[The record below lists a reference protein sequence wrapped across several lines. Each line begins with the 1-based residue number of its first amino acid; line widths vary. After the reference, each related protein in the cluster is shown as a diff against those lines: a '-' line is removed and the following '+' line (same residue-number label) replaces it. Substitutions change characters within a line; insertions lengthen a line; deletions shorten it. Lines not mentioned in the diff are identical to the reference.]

1 MMSSA
6 ISGSPQV
13 KTERRSHVRRKMGGL
28 TYVDLGPLNG
38 GILVDLSQGGL
49 CFHSV
54 APMSLD
60 PAVLLKFKLPGAVG
74 FIQSYAEVMWLNES
88 GKRGGLRF
96 AGLSAE
102 VREQIGTWVGATE
115 IGTEA
120 PQESDTIHEHSSAE
134 LNAVPVPQDSN
145 ERGVL
150 GANRSS
156 EDPVGHQADS
166 MPMQQPEAAEAVLKT
181 AEPGAENP
189 IVRPAANAAVR
200 ARAIAEVSPERV
212 ANRVHSGMMAAS
224 ALEWS
229 ARAPRIAPSQ
239 GSAAGPVT
247 HSKQATVSHALKPSS
262 PPNRT
267 LNQEWAPQ
275 REAVASPMLKVG
287 IGAAAGAV
295 LALAFV
301 AGMPWLRIRALATT
315 KGKSAALSLKD
326 EIPEFQV
333 EVADI
338 NNRRWIL
345 KSEDNT
351 GSPFRA
357 GTQGRATESERSSDV
372 PETRRPRPAKR
383 GGLALAHPLSGQPAG
398 SQVQSLPPSIF
409 DGITPPLGSLTN
421 NLPLNELIAP
431 GPVPAPR
438 PAANIQAAVLLK
450 HVSPVYPVAA
460 LRDNISGEVR
470 IRATIGKD
478 GIPTDLKILSG
489 DPRLV
494 DAAAGA
500 IRQWRYRPATLEGEP
515 IETTITVNVAFQ
527 LN

>member
-38 GILVDLSQGGL
+38 GILVDLSRGGL
-49 CFHSV
+49 CFQSV

-74 FIQSYAEVMWLNES
+74 FIQSYAEFMWLNET

-134 LNAVPVPQDSN
+134 LKAVPVPQASN

-156 EDPVGHQADS
+156 ENPVGHQADS
-166 MPMQQPEAAEAVLKT
+166 VPMQQPEAGEAVLKT
-181 AEPGAENP
+181 AEPAAENP
-189 IVRPAANAAVR
+189 IVRPAANAAFK

-239 GSAAGPVT
+239 GSAAGEVT
-247 HSKQATVSHALKPSS
+247 HSKQAPVSHALKPSS

-275 REAVASPMLKVG
+275 REALASQMLKVG

-315 KGKSAALSLKD
+315 KGKSAALSLKS

-372 PETRRPRPAKR
+372 PGNTAAEDSEARRACACSSSKRPAS
-383 GGLALAHPLSGQPAG
+383 GVPSTELAPIDFRRDHAATGVIDQ
-398 SQVQSLPPSIF
+398 QS
-409 DGITPPLGSLTN
+409 
-421 NLPLNELIAP
+421 AP
-431 GPVPAPR
+431 GRTDCSRTRSSATPR
-438 PAANIQAAVLLK
+438 CE
-450 HVSPVYPVAA
+450 YPG
-460 LRDNISGEVR
+460 SGSFE
-470 IRATIGKD
+470 ACFAG
-478 GIPTDLKILSG
+478 LSCRRFKGHHQGRSTHQG
-489 DPRLV
+489 DHWQ
-494 DAAAGA
+494 G
-500 IRQWRYRPATLEGEP
+500 WYSHRP
-515 IETTITVNVAFQ
+515 
-527 LN
+527 